1 MTDHLALR
9 DAREDDAH
17 ALAHIL
23 CLAHTI
29 GCKQLGP

>member
-23 CLAHTI
+23 I